1 MARGMYVGVNGV
13 PKNISKMYIGVKEE
27 TPIYSDGE
35 LITLDNTN
43 ISEYF
48 SITDGTY
55 GFVWNDTDNAFSS
68 NNGGVHNSTATSTWT
83 ALKDMKNIT
92 LNYSYSS
99 EAKYDKFT
107 LTIAGKTIENAVS
120 GATTIKSWSGDILA
134 GQTIVLTYKKDGSG
148 NSNDDKC
155 KIYDIKYDTKVLL
168 GTKVKELAR
177 TVKKAYIGVNGI
189 AKKIFPP
196 YKILEYKGTATPL
209 SESRCMSTATT
220 VGNYALF
227 GGGGLNSKSSKVDVY
242 DTNLTKSNAPELSL
256 SLFGLASTTVGN
268 FALFGGGYDYS
279 NYGKVDSYDTSLTK
293 GNAPELSVGRY
304 NLASTTVGNYALFG
318 GGKSNNGYSSK
329 VDTYDTSLTKSNA
342 PELSYARQCLSAT
355 TVGNYAL
362 FSGGNQNNGRTTTAI
377 TDAYDTS
384 LTRTIPTE
392 LSERR
397 AYMASTTVGN
407 YALFGGGDVS
417 TDYLSTVD
425 AYDSSLTRTTITPL
439 SVGRRKFSAT
449 TIGNYALFGGGYS
462 SSGYSSTVDAYD
474 TNLTRTI
481 PTELSIAR
489 DELASTTVGNY
500 ALFGGGGINNG
511 DISGYSSTVDVY
523 QYD

>member
-13 PKNISKMYIGVKEE
+13 PKKMSKMYIGVKKE

-134 GQTIVLTYKKDGSG
+134 GQTIVLTYKKDSSAS
-148 NSNDDKC
+148 SNDDKC
-155 KIYDIKYDTKVLL
+155 KIYNIKYDTRVLL
-168 GTKVKELAR
+168 GTKVEELAR

-209 SESRCMSTATT
+209 SGSNRYWLSATT

-227 GGGGLNSKSSKVDVY
+227 GGGEYSSKVDVY
-242 DTNLTKSNAPELSL
+242 DTKLTKTNATDLSVGGNQG
-256 SLFGLASTTVGN
+256 SATTVGDY
-268 FALFGGGYDYS
+268 ALFGGGNYYSHHSTVDAYDTKLTRSSITDLSDKSCSLMGATTVGNYALFAGGYGYDKESSSSTYS
-279 NYGKVDSYDTSLTK
+279 SKVDAYDTKLTK
-293 GNAPELSVGRY
+293 TNATNLSVARNHIG
-304 NLASTTVGNYALFG
+304 ATTVGNYALFG
-318 GGKSNNGYSSK
+318 GGSGGGYYSSK
-329 VDTYDTSLTKSNA
+329 VDAYDTKLTKTNA
-342 PELSYARQCLSAT
+342 TDLSVGGYQSAT
-355 TVGNYAL
+355 TVGDYAL
-362 FSGGNQNNGRTTTAI
+362 FTQGLTV
-377 TDAYDTS
+377 DAYDSS
-384 LTRTIPTE
+384 LTKTTVTN
-392 LSERR
+392 LSVERDDMGATTVGDYALFAGGCHNNDNYSTVDTYDTKLTKSSITDLSVAR
-397 AYMASTTVGN
+397 SLMGATTVGN
-407 YALFGGGDVS
+407 YALFGGGRITYTNMS
-417 TDYLSTVD
+417 NSVD
-425 AYDSSLTRTTITPL
+425 I
-439 SVGRRKFSAT
+439 
-449 TIGNYALFGGGYS
+449 
-462 SSGYSSTVDAYD
+462 
-474 TNLTRTI
+474 
-481 PTELSIAR
+481 
-489 DELASTTVGNY
+489 
-500 ALFGGGGINNG
+500 
-511 DISGYSSTVDVY
+511 Y
-523 QYD
+523 QCD

>member
-35 LITLDNTN
+35 IITIDNTN

-92 LNYSYSS
+92 LKYSYSS
-99 EAKYDKFT
+99 ETNYDKFT

-134 GQTIVLTYKKDGSG
+134 GQTIVLTYKKDGSA
-148 NSNDDKC
+148 NSNEDKC
-155 KIYDIKYDTKVLL
+155 KIYDIKYDTRVFL
-168 GTKVKELAR
+168 GTKVEELAR

-268 FALFGGGYDYS
+268 
-279 NYGKVDSYDTSLTK
+279 
-293 GNAPELSVGRY
+293 
-304 NLASTTVGNYALFG
+304 YALFG

-384 LTRTIPTE
+384 LTRTIPTG
-392 LSERR
+392 LSVAR
-397 AYMASTTVGN
+397 YNLASTTVGN

>member
-13 PKNISKMYIGVKEE
+13 PKKMSKMYIGVKEE

-55 GFVWNDTDNAFSS
+55 GFVWNGTDNAFSS

-92 LNYSYSS
+92 LKYSYSS
-99 EAKYDKFT
+99 ETNYDKFT

-134 GQTIVLTYKKDGSG
+134 GQTIVLTYKKDSSA
-148 NSNDDKC
+148 NSNEDKC
-155 KIYDIKYDTKVLL
+155 KIYDIKYDTRVFL
-168 GTKVKELAR
+168 GTKVEELAR

-189 AKKIFPP
+189 AKKVFPP

-227 GGGGLNSKSSKVDVY
+227 GGGGTNSKSSKVDVY

-256 SLFGLASTTVGN
+256 SLFSLASTTVGN
-268 FALFGGGYDYS
+268 YALFGGGYDYN
-279 NYGKVDSYDTSLTK
+279 NYGKVDTYDTNLTK
-293 GNAPELSVGRY
+293 SNAPELSVGRY

-318 GGKSNNGYSSK
+318 GGERSGRGYSST
-329 VDTYDTSLTKSNA
+329 VDTYDTSLTKGNA
-342 PELSYARQCLSAT
+342 TELSYARCELTST

-362 FSGGNQNNGRTTTAI
+362 FGGGVQGTGATTT
-377 TDAYDTS
+377 TKTEAYDTS

-392 LSERR
+392 LSIARY
-397 AYMASTTVGN
+397 ALVSTTVGN
-407 YALFGGGDVS
+407 YALFGGGYNNGS
-417 TDYLSTVD
+417 FSTVD
-425 AYDSSLTRTTITPL
+425 AYDTSLTRTTPTEL
-439 SVGRRKFSAT
+439 SEARNSLGAT
-449 TIGNYALFGGGYS
+449 TIGNYALFGGGFA
-462 SSGYSSTVDAYD
+462 SSGRISTVDVYD
-474 TNLTRTI
+474 TSLTRTTI
-481 PTELSIAR
+481 TPLSIGR

-500 ALFGGGGINNG
+500 ALFGGGESSG
-511 DISGYSSTVDVY
+511 GYSSTVDVY

>member
-13 PKNISKMYIGVKEE
+13 SKKISKMYIGVKKE

-55 GFVWNDTDNAFSS
+55 GFVWNGTDNAFSS

-99 EAKYDKFT
+99 ETNYDKFT

-134 GQTIVLTYKKDGSG
+134 GQTIVLTYKKDSSA
-148 NSNDDKC
+148 NSNEDKC
-155 KIYDIKYDTKVLL
+155 KIYDIKYDTRVLL
-168 GTKVKELAR
+168 VTKVEELAR

-196 YKILEYKGTATPL
+196 YKILEYRGTATPL
-209 SESRCMSTATT
+209 SVGRSMLASTA

-227 GGGGLNSKSSKVDVY
+227 GGGRGSYVYSKVD
-242 DTNLTKSNAPELSL
+242 T
-256 SLFGLASTTVGN
+256 
-268 FALFGGGYDYS
+268 
-279 NYGKVDSYDTSLTK
+279 YDTSLTK
-293 GNAPELSVGRY
+293 GNAPELSVAR
-304 NLASTTVGNYALFG
+304 NKLSATTLGNYALFG
-318 GGKSNNGYSSK
+318 GGEGSGY
-329 VDTYDTSLTKSNA
+329 TYYS
-342 PELSYARQCLSAT
+342 
-355 TVGNYAL
+355 TV
-362 FSGGNQNNGRTTTAI
+362 
-377 TDAYDTS
+377 DAYDTS

-392 LSERR
+392 LS
-397 AYMASTTVGN
+397 
-407 YALFGGGDVS
+407 YARYG
-417 TDYLSTVD
+417 
-425 AYDSSLTRTTITPL
+425 
-439 SVGRRKFSAT
+439 
-449 TIGNYALFGGGYS
+449 
-462 SSGYSSTVDAYD
+462 
-474 TNLTRTI
+474 
-481 PTELSIAR
+481 
-489 DELASTTVGNY
+489 LASTTVGNY
-500 ALFGGGGINNG
+500 ALFGGGV
-511 DISGYSSTVDVY
+511 ISGNYHSTVEAYDSNLTRTIPTELSQKRNYLSATTVGNYALFGGGSDNSGNYFSTVDIY